1 MGFLTMIAYRPM
13 NDEDG
18 PVVAKIVYF
27 ELMKEDFLDA
37 DAIPYALD
45 TAVRKLQSMGAPP
58 HRWAPYIHMGA

>member
-1 MGFLTMIAYRPM
+1 M

-18 PVVAKIVYF
+18 PVIAKVVYR
-27 ELMKEDFLDA
+27 ELMKGEFLDP

-45 TAVRKLQSMGAPP
+45 MAVCKLRSMGAAP